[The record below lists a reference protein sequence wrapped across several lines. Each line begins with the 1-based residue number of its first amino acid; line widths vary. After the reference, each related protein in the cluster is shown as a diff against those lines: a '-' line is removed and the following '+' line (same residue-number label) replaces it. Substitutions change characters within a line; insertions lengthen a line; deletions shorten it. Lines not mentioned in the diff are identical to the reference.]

1 MLAGLHLKPMRHQ
14 SFNSSDSSDWIE
26 RFARFGFAA
35 KGVVYAVVG
44 ILAAQAAFSTGGR
57 TTDTQGALQS
67 IVGKPFGQILLVI
80 IAIGLA
86 GYVLWRLVQA
96 VLDPEDIGSDA
107 KGIAQRL
114 GYATSGLI
122 YAGLAFSAVK
132 LAAGAAAGSSDG
144 GNSSAQDWT
153 ARILSQPFG
162 QWLVGL
168 GGAFIIGLG
177 FYFFYEAFSAKFCK
191 ELKTREMSQAER
203 KAATWF
209 GRVGITS
216 RGIIYTIIGIFL
228 IVAARQ
234 SNPEQARGVG
244 GALGAL
250 AGQPYG
256 PWLLGVVAL
265 GFILYG
271 IYMGLYAK
279 YRRINAPNLERE
291 ARVRLNR

>member
-1 MLAGLHLKPMRHQ
+1 MTQP
-14 SFNSSDSSDWIE
+14 SFNSSNSSDWIE

-44 ILAAQAAFSTGGR
+44 ILAAQAAFTTGGR

-67 IVGKPFGQILLVI
+67 IVKQPFGQILLVI
-80 IAIGLA
+80 IAIGLS

-96 VLDPEDIGSDA
+96 VLDPEGIGSDA

-114 GYATSGLI
+114 GYATTSVI

-132 LAAGAAAGSSDG
+132 LAAGTAAGSSDG

-168 GGAFIIGLG
+168 GGALIIGLG
-177 FYFFYEAFSAKFCK
+177 FYFFYEAFSGKFYK
-191 ELKTREMSQAER
+191 EFKIREMSEAER

-209 GRVGITS
+209 GKVGIAA
-216 RGIIYTIIGIFL
+216 RGIVYTIIGLFL
-228 IVAARQ
+228 MVAARQ
-234 SNPEQARGVG
+234 ANPEQARGVG

-250 AGQPYG
+250 AEQPYG

-265 GFILYG
+265 GLILYG
-271 IYMGLYAK
+271 AYMGLYAK
-279 YRRINAPNLERE
+279 YRRISAPNLERE

>member
-1 MLAGLHLKPMRHQ
+1 MTQP
-14 SFNSSDSSDWIE
+14 SFNASDSSDWIE
-26 RFARFGFAA
+26 RFARFGFAS
-35 KGVVYAVVG
+35 KGFVYATIG
-44 ILAAQAAFSTGGR
+44 ILAAQAAFTAGGE
-57 TTDTQGALQS
+57 TTDPQGALQS
-67 IVGKPFGQILLVI
+67 IVAQPFGQVLLAL

-86 GYVLWRLVQA
+86 GYVLWRLLQA
-96 VLDPEDIGSDA
+96 ILDPEGIGSDA

-122 YAGLAFSAVK
+122 YAGLAFSAIR

-144 GNSSAQDWT
+144 GDSSAQDWT

-168 GGAFIIGLG
+168 GGAFVIGLG

-191 ELKTREMSQAER
+191 ELKIREMSQAER

-216 RGIIYTIIGIFL
+216 RGIVYTIIGIFL
-228 IVAARQ
+228 MVAARQ

-250 AGQPYG
+250 AQQPYG
-256 PWLLGVVAL
+256 PWLLGIVAL
-265 GFILYG
+265 GLILYG
-271 IYMGLYAK
+271 AYMGLYAK
-279 YRRINAPNLERE
+279 YRRISAPNLEQE
-291 ARVRLNR
+291 ARARLNQ

>member
-1 MLAGLHLKPMRHQ
+1 MTQP
-14 SFNSSDSSDWIE
+14 SFNASDSSDWIE
-26 RFARFGFAA
+26 RFARFGFAS
-35 KGVVYAVVG
+35 KGVVYAVIG
-44 ILAAQAAFSTGGR
+44 ILAAQAAFTAGGE
-57 TTDTQGALQS
+57 TTDPQGALQS
-67 IVGKPFGQILLVI
+67 IVVQPFGQILLAL

-86 GYVLWRLVQA
+86 GYVLWRLLQA
-96 VLDPEDIGSDA
+96 VLDPEGIGSDV

-122 YAGLAFSAVK
+122 YAGLSFSAIK

-144 GNSSAQDWT
+144 GDSSAQDWT

-168 GGAFIIGLG
+168 GGAFVIGLG

-191 ELKTREMSQAER
+191 ELKIREMSQAER

-216 RGIIYTIIGIFL
+216 RGIVYTIIGIFL
-228 IVAARQ
+228 MVAARQ

-250 AGQPYG
+250 AQQPYG
-256 PWLLGVVAL
+256 PWLLGIVAL
-265 GFILYG
+265 GLILYG
-271 IYMGLYAK
+271 AYMGLYAK
-279 YRRINAPNLERE
+279 YRRISAPDLERE
-291 ARVRLNR
+291 ARMRLNR